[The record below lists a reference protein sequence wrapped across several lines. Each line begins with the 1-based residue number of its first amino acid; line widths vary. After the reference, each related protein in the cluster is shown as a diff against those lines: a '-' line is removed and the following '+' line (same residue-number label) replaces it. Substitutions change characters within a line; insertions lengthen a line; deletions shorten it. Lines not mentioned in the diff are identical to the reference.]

1 MAFEFRL
8 SDTSP
13 RVGQTA
19 LSPSAVN
26 PGGVPPVSTYT
37 PESIGVAQ
45 GVNVAQTPFSQRPK
59 FAQAEN
65 IQGLPARQDP
75 PGPGISTTSVRGGR
89 GSVGN
94 PIGNAIEGVGNRL
107 AGALRNRPA
116 SARQAAIDFGG
127 FEFPT
132 RGLLPPTPSFS
143 ADVTSTPIPA
153 GQFNVAPAFTATNL
167 KDGGFIRK
175 RT

>member
-13 RVGQTA
+13 RVGQAA

-26 PGGVPPVSTYT
+26 PGGVPPVRTYT
-37 PESIGVAQ
+37 PENVGVAQ

-59 FAQAEN
+59 FPRGEN

-94 PIGNAIEGVGNRL
+94 PIGNAIEGVGNKL
-107 AGALRNRPA
+107 AKTIRGTEFRPR
-116 SARQAAIDFGG
+116 SATVEQFGG
-127 FEFPT
+127 FEFQPAT
-132 RGLLPPTPSFS
+132 GAITPGVVSTPPTSSFFPTTSTTTAGIPSF
-143 ADVTSTPIPA
+143 
-153 GQFNVAPAFTATNL
+153 L
-167 KDGGFIRK
+167 KEGGFIRK

>member
-13 RVGQTA
+13 RVGQAA
-19 LSPSAVN
+19 LSPGSA
-26 PGGVPPVSTYT
+26 GGVSPTRTYT
-37 PESIGVAQ
+37 PESIGVGQ
-45 GVNVAQTPFSQRPK
+45 GVNVAETPFSQRPK

-75 PGPGISTTSVRGGR
+75 PGPGISTTRSGGQ

-116 SARQAAIDFGG
+116 VASARQAAIDFGG

-132 RGLLPPTPSFS
+132 RCLLPPTPSFS
-143 ADVTSTPIPA
+143 ANVTSTPIPP
-153 GQFNVAPAFTATNL
+153 GQFNVAPAFTAPISFNE
-167 KDGGFIRK
+167 GGFVRK